1 MRKPPSLTPQ
11 LPAAIGKDPL
21 SDRYLLEGMSGGN
34 TRQTI
39 NGRMTAALLE
49 LLDAGETGRRAP
61 ENNRALM
68 ALRQKEMAR
77 LDWIPDEDDPSS
89 ARPRWTAT
97 DSGAAY
103 IGRQAIITR

>member
-1 MRKPPSLTPQ
+1 
-11 LPAAIGKDPL
+11 
-21 SDRYLLEGMSGGN
+21 MSGGK

-61 ENNRALM
+61 ENNRALL

-77 LDWIPDEDDPSS
+77 LDWIEGCPV
-89 ARPRWTAT
+89 WTAT
-97 DSGAAY
+97 DFGGAY